1 MIEVLMRMQATA
13 RGLDRRH
20 AARVLAGI
28 AIFVAALPAFADAGL
43 KTSRIKVGPHPLKVE
58 VAATEPQRMQGLM
71 HRTALGKDEGML
83 FIFDE
88 LAYHSMWMKNTLIPL
103 SVAYVDDGGRI
114 LNILDMEPQTLDS
127 HMAAGPA
134 RYAIETNKGWFAAK
148 KIKAGDKVTGLPGAG
163 AAGR

>member
-1 MIEVLMRMQATA
+1 MRMQATGI
-13 RGLDRRH
+13 GLDRRN
-20 AARVLAGI
+20 AARVLAAV
-28 AIFVAALPAFADAGL
+28 AIFVAALSASADIAF
-43 KTSRIKVGPHPLKVE
+43 KTSRIKVGSHPLKVE
-58 VAATEPQRMQGLM
+58 VAASDPQRMQGLM
-71 HRTALGKDEGML
+71 HRTALGKEEGML

-103 SVAYVDDGGRI
+103 SVAFVDAEGRI

-148 KIKAGDKVTGLPGAG
+148 KIKAGDKVTGLPGASG
-163 AAGR
+163 ARGADR